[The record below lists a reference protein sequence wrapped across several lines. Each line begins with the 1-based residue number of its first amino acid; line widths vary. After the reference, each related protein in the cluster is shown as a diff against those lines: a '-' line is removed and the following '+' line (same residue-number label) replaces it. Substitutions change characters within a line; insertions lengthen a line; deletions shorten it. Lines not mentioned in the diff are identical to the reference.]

1 MRAREFAAIA
11 GVVLVMQMFA
21 AGPAAAG
28 GGATLDF
35 DEDVAHE
42 DYLAVGETVTGEMW
56 AYFDDRQV
64 RREPFYAYLEPVSVG
79 EATYEG
85 PPKLSGKAIRLGRIH
100 VGEFRHPAGGFFD
113 ANTRVT
119 FVVPQVAPGRYLIQY
134 CNSPCTRPFGNP
146 GANWPTGITI
156 VATPAEAR
164 LRHQMDRLES
174 RLQRYAWQGDNG
186 LRRRIQELRSV
197 VSYVPELRSRQQTVA
212 ESADGTAEEVD
223 KLQSQLRD
231 LKSKT
236 DNQAWLLYGLA
247 GIGLMALAV
256 TVARRFRR
264 RRARSEAVDEVVPEW
279 LVRDVERKSASLQ
292 RGQSTTGTV
301 VETPN

>member
-1 MRAREFAAIA
+1 MRAREVAAIA
-11 GVVLVMQMFA
+11 GVVLVVQMFA
-21 AGPAAAG
+21 AGPAGAG
-28 GGATLDF
+28 GGATLEF

-79 EATYEG
+79 EARYEG
-85 PPKLSGKAIRLGRIH
+85 PPKLSGQAVRLGRIH
-100 VGEFRHPAGGFFD
+100 VGEFRHPAGGFD
-113 ANTRVT
+113 ANVRVT
-119 FVVPQVAPGRYLIQY
+119 FVVPHVAPGRFLIQY

-146 GANWPTGITI
+146 EGNWPTGITI
-156 VATPAEAR
+156 VATRAEAR

-174 RLQRYAWQGDNG
+174 RLERYAWQGDNG

-212 ESADGTAEEVD
+212 ESANGTAQEVN
-223 KLQSQLRD
+223 KLQSQVRD

-236 DNQAWLLYGLA
+236 DNQGWLLYGLA
-247 GIGLMALAV
+247 GAGLIALAV
-256 TVARRFRR
+256 AVERRFSR
-264 RRARSEAVDEVVPEW
+264 RRARPEAVDEVVPEW
-279 LVRDVERKSASLQ
+279 LVQDVERKSASLQ
-292 RGQSTTGTV
+292 
-301 VETPN
+301 